1 MTKVEAKRYTKDNVK
16 QLHSKDYE
24 KTSEKTGEVFP
35 SNRIVVEFVEYSW
48 TYEDKDKNNIPYN
61 GKKVEI
67 TNFKLTLEDGAIVK
81 KKKVIWNRAIDD
93 KTSVS
98 LSEEQFNDLLQ
109 IK

>member
-1 MTKVEAKRYTKDNVK
+1 MSKIEAKRYTKDNVK

-24 KTSEKTGEVFP
+24 KVSETTWEVFP

-48 TYEDKDKNNIPYN
+48 TYEDKNKKNVPYN
-61 GKKVEI
+61 GTKIEI

-81 KKKVIWNRAIDD
+81 KKKIIWNRVTDD

-98 LSEEQFNDLLQ
+98 LSEEQFSDLLQ